1 MNVCLLYEEK
11 DWTNVKRYSDAEN
24 IIRDLGLK
32 TLFSV
37 AARELIYEGKSVVGV
52 EPEKA
57 FLMQTMKSVMMVP
70 LNTEAELSY
79 RQEMVKAA
87 FRNEEY
93 IKEWFFLVE
102 DLLKRWDGLG
112 RKVIGKGNAK
122 DSSGKLIYD
131 IQVLKLFA
139 TTLTTIKEKYKA
151 QKDAFGKS
159 GFTTFFKRLC
169 EEYSDEKE
177 AAIYRILE
185 DITFFTNDYEV
196 DVHYQTE
203 LNSKIVLGCNLAN
216 GLKCTEFVLE
226 DISTSKT
233 KVKARNSVVEK
244 MQEYIGGTKSRTIS
258 SQKNP
263 NIEAQVLDLT
273 NETVR
278 YVVSLCK
285 PFLADFEDFWEQL
298 HFQLGF
304 FYATCI
310 LRRHIWRY
318 NLPYCYPKLGTAD
331 SLQFDNLKE
340 FIMAIEQQVSPVGN
354 SCAIENR
361 MLLVITGANQGGKS
375 TFLRSIGIAQIMMQ
389 CGLPVVAGSYES
401 GLFPAF
407 FTHFTR
413 REDSAMNS
421 GRLDEELKRMSQIV
435 DNLDGHSLVLLNES
449 FATTTEKEGSR
460 IAYDIIKALTEAGV
474 KVLTVT
480 HLLSFAKQV
489 YQEANHGYPVG
500 VEFLSAERGENGQR
514 TYRMVQH
521 EPELTSF
528 GMDLYEKIIENN

>member
-1 MNVCLLYEEK
+1 MNVCLLYKEK
-11 DWTNVKRYSDAEN
+11 EWTNVKRYTDAEN
-24 IIRDLGLK
+24 IIQDLGLK
-32 TLFSV
+32 TLFS
-37 AARELIYEGKSVVGV
+37 ASARGVVYEGKNIVGL
-52 EPEKA
+52 EPEQP
-57 FLMQTMKSVMMVP
+57 FLAQTMKSVMMVP
-70 LNTEAELSY
+70 LLTEDEFTY
-79 RQEMVKAA
+79 RQEMIQVAL
-87 FRNEEY
+87 RNEDY
-93 IKEWFFLVE
+93 IKEWFLLIE
-102 DLLKRWDGLG
+102 DMLKRWDGLG
-112 RKVIGKGNAK
+112 RKVIGKGNAR
-122 DSSGKLIYD
+122 DSSGKLLYD

-139 TTLTTIKEKYKA
+139 TTLTTIKEKYEA
-151 QKDAFGKS
+151 QKDAFGRS
-159 GFTTFFKRLC
+159 GFKTFFERLC

-185 DITFFTNDYEV
+185 DIMFFTNDYEV
-196 DVHYQTE
+196 DAHYQTE
-203 LNSKIVLGCNLAN
+203 LKSKIVLGCNLAQ

-226 DISTSKT
+226 DMSTSKT
-233 KVKARNSVVEK
+233 KIRARNSVMEK
-244 MQEYIGGTKSRTIS
+244 VQEYIGNSKVRTIS

-263 NIEAQVLDLT
+263 NIEEQLLDLT

-278 YVVSLCK
+278 YVISLCK
-285 PFLADFEDFWEQL
+285 PFLTDFENFWDQL

-318 NLPYCYPKLGTAD
+318 NLPYCYPKLGAQE

-340 FIMAIEQQVSPVGN
+340 FVMAIEQQVSPVGN
-354 SCAIENR
+354 SCDIDNR

-375 TFLRSIGIAQIMMQ
+375 TFLRSIEIAQIMMQ
-389 CGLPVVAGSYES
+389 CGLPVVASNYVS

-435 DNLDGHSLVLLNES
+435 DNLGEHSLVLLNES
-449 FATTTEKEGSR
+449 FATTTEKEGSK
-460 IAYDIIKALTEAGV
+460 IAYDIIKALTENGV
-474 KVLTVT
+474 KILTVT
-480 HLLSFAKQV
+480 HLLSFAQQV
-489 YQEANHGYPVG
+489 YEEVKNKYPVG
-500 VEFLSAERGENGQR
+500 VEFLSAERSENGQR

-528 GMDLYEKIIENN
+528 GMDLYEKIIT